1 MDIKGDWKKRA
12 VCGLMVLVMALG
24 LLPTSILA
32 ADTRSVTDNAIK
44 NGSFEQ
50 PEFNNMNAPQWAA
63 NLVPDWHTTA
73 SDQKIEFGSTR
84 KDGTVPHIV
93 GNPNLQD
100 SGCQF
105 AELNADEESTLYQY
119 ATTVGG
125 NVYEWGLSHRGRMGV
140 DQMAVIIGPK
150 QSQIDPATGER
161 IDVDP
166 AKPSENGRDQFMRM
180 TYWVR
185 QHASN
190 LNVGI
195 PQTGCT
201 QKITVYSKKFAA
213 NGGFQNDIGDAFSAS
228 PSDVYTEKWNVWI
241 IGTSNT
247 AWGNY
252 GTNSSDYAAGKL
264 AYSCRYAVPDGQ
276 NQTVFAFCS
285 YSAAGGS
292 TQGNLIDNIH
302 FSLYQTITAAA
313 TAGGSGFIGVPTG
326 NVSEYYPIGSSMSEL
341 VVANGSTIKVKAV
354 EPENGDVQFV
364 GAYVTRQTQNGLEKE
379 FISAASSSW
388 DKVDRTYTYVHRV
401 EEPADI
407 VLVFVKKPMVIYEAN
422 GGNLYTHGDNR
433 TNAVSFAQQAGS
445 GGTLKE
451 REPYTAQAATTTK
464 DGWRFDGWLLPQ
476 KNKVLPAVHTV
487 KYDTV
492 SGTFT
497 FTADDGKN
505 ETLQSGGA
513 TLIAQWKWRQRFV
526 TASRMKENGTVSD
539 NIQENTACGSIT
551 VTSDGSAVE
560 TETTEAVTDYY
571 SQANE
576 KITATAEAKQGYCF
590 IGWYQQVDGKYELV
604 SSKSTH
610 SYTVSREGVQT
621 IYARF
626 APTHTVTY
634 RWASV
639 DAGKCPPEELLD
651 KNNLSRPEDGT
662 VIDGGTYYI
671 SKDFI
676 KGVTTID
683 GTVTKDGRT
692 VPGKWVFTGWHDGKE
707 DGSNGTGDDI
717 VIRETELIN
726 VTGDRTLTGFWTF
739 IPEKE
744 HTLTYQFAD
753 NTRWSPSG
761 SFEQTE
767 NYYRGESVTAAGKP
781 AHNQTMDGKDVL
793 VTDNVTLYGKW
804 SFDGWKRNDTKDTVT
819 AGDGFDMPGNDV
831 TLTGQW
837 EFTPYTYTVVYDTG
851 DGKPISDPKYAS
863 YDYAALLGSSKP
875 GLNTPTGIPFGASI
889 ELMELPDETKISDD
903 KYFSGW
909 SIVDPTNAD
918 LGTIETQDPGDS
930 VGYRYLGITEDKQ
943 EVTLYAVYKNKGV
956 ATVDFA
962 VNDSNWGDVDTKSG
976 SFTVQNGIVDNKTVF
991 STAAPRDGY
1000 HFVGWYEKKSDGSL
1014 TKATDG
1020 NGNVITGAALTVT
1033 SNMMQAKLDS
1043 LTMSRE
1049 ENRTPVLVVRYVA
1062 VFARDS
1068 FTVQFDGNGNNVTG
1082 AMEPQKFHDP
1092 DSEDQP
1098 TILRKNAFT
1107 RPGYVFTGWAEYP
1120 TREDGQGRIYADEA
1134 SFAEV
1139 TTYRG
1144 AQIGNGKTI
1153 TLYAQWKKL
1162 PDVTI
1167 FYTPE
1172 PTSLGTVKLN
1182 GTAAKGN
1189 DTITVQEG
1197 TVYEQ
1202 LNPETGEVQG
1212 ATAVPGKGSVFVG
1225 WYDAQDTE
1233 RRHPL
1238 TDSTTYTPGKDSS
1251 GRYQDG
1257 SYVALFRLK
1266 QYVLHYV
1273 ANATDAA
1280 GTMEDQTFPHGQ
1292 AYPLKKCAFSREGYR
1307 FVGWATEKEGEV
1319 KYEDQKSIKLDEEFQ
1334 NLTNDNEKVY
1344 LYAVWQEQSVTLSY
1358 EPNDAELG
1366 SVSKA
1371 SETVAAVTGTAKGS
1385 TAQAKSGARFDGW
1398 YSADGTLLS
1407 TDLTFVPTRK
1417 AGTVWQG
1424 TTYYAHFSAKR
1435 SPSTPSTPAKPDE
1448 TKPTLAPIPEML
1460 NGEDHYAYLL
1470 GYEDGT
1476 VRPNGSISRAEVAT
1490 VLFRLLKDDV
1500 RTQNLTKDNAYS
1512 DVPDT
1517 AWYSTA
1523 VSTLSKMGVISG
1535 YPDGTFRPNAP
1546 ITRAEFAAMIAR
1558 FDETAKSADTPF
1570 TDISGHWAEN
1580 AIGKAYGN
1588 GWVEG
1593 SSKTVFCP
1601 ESNLTRAETATLLN
1615 RVLHRLPEKE
1625 SDLLANQIAWPDNP
1639 ETFWGYLTIQ
1649 EATNSHEYER
1659 KADGVHETQ
1668 TAKREN
1674 RDWSKEFEQ

>member
-12 VCGLMVLVMALG
+12 ISGLMVLAMALS

-50 PEFNNMNAPQWAA
+50 PAFDDKPSPQW
-63 NLVPDWHTTA
+63 VPGPTFDWKTTA
-73 SDQKIEFGSTR
+73 FGKKIEFGSSRNGNDAPQLTGYD
-84 KDGTVPHIV
+84 KTIPDGH
-93 GNPNLQD
+93 
-100 SGCQF
+100 QF

-125 NVYEWGLSHRGRMGV
+125 NVYEWGLSHRGREGV
-140 DQMAVIIGPK
+140 DHMALIIGPK
-150 QSQIDPATGER
+150 QN
-161 IDVDP
+161 VDP
-166 AKPSENGRDQFMRM
+166 AKPSKDGKDGKDQFMRM
-180 TYWVR
+180 TDWVR
-185 QHASN
+185 QHASEMGVTVYN
-190 LNVGI
+190 N
-195 PQTGCT
+195 TGCT

-213 NGGFQNDIGDAFSAS
+213 NGGFQNDIGDSAFSAS
-228 PSDVYTEKWNVWI
+228 PSNVYTEKWNVWI
-241 IGTSNT
+241 IGTSNN

-252 GTNSSDYAAGKL
+252 GTKSPAYAAGNL

-276 NQTVFAFCS
+276 TETVFAFCS
-285 YSAAGGS
+285 YSAATS
-292 TQGNLIDNIH
+292 DKTLGNLIDNIH

-313 TAGGSGFIGVPTG
+313 TAGGSGYIGVSTG
-326 NVSEYYPIGSSMSEL
+326 DEGSEYYEIGSSMSEL

-354 EPENGDVQFV
+354 KPKDSNVQFV
-364 GAYVTRQTQNGLEKE
+364 GAYVTRQTAKGLEQVFIPVTDKE
-379 FISAASSSW
+379 EW
-388 DKVDRTYTYVHRV
+388 GEEGDTYTYEHRV

-422 GGNLYTHGDNR
+422 GGEYTHGDNG

-445 GGTLKE
+445 GGVLTP
-451 REPYTAQAATTTK
+451 RGPYTAQAAETTK

-476 KNKVLPAVHTV
+476 NNNKVLPAVHTV
-487 KYDTV
+487 SYDAE
-492 SGTFT
+492 SETFT
-497 FTADDGKN
+497 FTANG
-505 ETLQSGGA
+505 ETTELESVGA

-526 TASRMKENGTVSD
+526 TASRVKDENGKVSAD
-539 NIQENTACGSIT
+539 FRENTDCGTVEIVGNVGESVANNPAAKDYFASASERVT
-551 VTSDGSAVE
+551 VTA
-560 TETTEAVTDYY
+560 A
-571 SQANE
+571 AN
-576 KITATAEAKQGYCF
+576 AGYEF
-590 IGWYQQVDGKYELV
+590 MGWYQQVDGEYDLV
-604 SSKSTH
+604 SSKPTH

-639 DAGKCPPEELLD
+639 DAGKCPPNKPKLP
-651 KNNLSRPEDGT
+651 SPGT

-676 KGVTTID
+676 KDKTTID

-707 DGSNGTGDDI
+707 DGSSGNDVDI
-717 VIRETELIN
+717 VIRETELIK

-761 SFEQTE
+761 SFAQTE
-767 NYYRGESVTAAGKP
+767 EHYRGESVKAASEP
-781 AHNQTMDGKDVL
+781 ARNQTTDEEGNPIDVL
-793 VTDNVTLYGKW
+793 ATGNNVVLYGKW
-804 SFDGWKRNDTKDTVT
+804 SFDGWKRSDNDSTIA
-819 AGDGFDMPGNDV
+819 AGKGFDMPGKDL

-837 EFTPYTYTVVYDTG
+837 KFTPYTYTVVYDLGNGRTVA
-851 DGKPISDPKYAS
+851 DPNNENYNYSK
-863 YDYAALLGSSKP
+863 LLGSDKSGINAP
-875 GLNTPTGIPFGASI
+875 STGIPFGASI
-889 ELMELPDETKISDD
+889 ELMELPDGTKIPND
-903 KYFSGW
+903 KYFAGW

-918 LGTIETQDPGDS
+918 LGTIETQAPGDS
-930 VGYRYLGITEDKQ
+930 VGYRKLGITKDKRK
-943 EVTLYAVYKNKGV
+943 VTLYAVYKDKDV

-962 VNDSNWGDVDTKSG
+962 VNDSNWGDVKPKSG
-976 SFTVQNGIVDNKTVF
+976 SFMVQNGKVDEGTVS

-1000 HFVGWYEKKSDGSL
+1000 HFVGWYEKDAL
-1014 TKATDG
+1014 TPVSTDAT
-1020 NGNVITGAALTVT
+1020 LTVT
-1033 SNMMQAKLDS
+1033 AAMMQEKLNS
-1043 LTMSRE
+1043 LTE
-1049 ENRTPVLVVRYVA
+1049 KLEVHYVA

-1068 FTVQFDGNGNNVTG
+1068 FTVNFDGNGDDKEAT
-1082 AMEPQKFHDP
+1082 MKPQTFPAP
-1092 DSEDQP
+1092 DSEEQL
-1098 TILRKNAFT
+1098 TTLRKNEFK

-1120 TREDGQGRIYADEA
+1120 TREVGQEERIYADEA
-1134 SFAEV
+1134 PFAEV
-1139 TTYRG
+1139 TIY
-1144 AQIGNGKTI
+1144 QGNKIVDGGTI

-1172 PTSLGTVKLN
+1172 PTSLGTVELN
-1182 GTAAKGN
+1182 PTESNELDPQDGM
-1189 DTITVQEG
+1189 VSES
-1197 TVYEQ
+1197 
-1202 LNPETGEVQG
+1202 LNPETGTARG
-1212 ATAVPGKGSVFVG
+1212 ATAVPGEGSVFVG

-1233 RRHPL
+1233 RENPL
-1238 TDSTTYTPGKDSS
+1238 TDSMTYTPEKNSS
-1251 GRYQDG
+1251 SKRYQDG

-1273 ANATDAA
+1273 ANAADAA

-1292 AYPLKKCAFSREGYR
+1292 AYPLKECAFSREGYR
-1307 FVGWATEKEGEV
+1307 FVGWATGPAGEV

-1344 LYAVWQEQSVTLSY
+1344 LYAVWQEQRVTLSY

-1366 SVSKA
+1366 SVSSA
-1371 SETVAAVTGTAKGS
+1371 SETVDAVTGTAKGS

-1398 YSADGTLLS
+1398 YSADGTFLS
-1407 TDLTFVPTRK
+1407 KELTFVPTK
-1417 AGTVWQG
+1417 KDGAVWQG

-1470 GYEDGT
+1470 GYENGT

-1500 RTQNLTKDNAYS
+1500 RMQNLTKDNAYS
-1512 DVPDT
+1512 DVSDT
-1517 AWYSTA
+1517 AWYAAA

-1625 SDLLANQIAWPDNP
+1625 SDLLANQIVWPDNP
-1639 ETFWGYLTIQ
+1639 ETFWGYLAMQ

>member
-12 VCGLMVLVMALG
+12 VSGLMVLAMALS

-44 NGSFEQ
+44 NGSFEE
-50 PEFNNMNAPQWAA
+50 PAFDDKPSPQW
-63 NLVPDWHTTA
+63 VPGPTFDWKTTA
-73 SDQKIEFGSTR
+73 FGKKIEFGSKRNGQKAPQLTGAQTIP
-84 KDGTVPHIV
+84 DGY
-93 GNPNLQD
+93 
-100 SGCQF
+100 QF

-150 QSQIDPATGER
+150 QAF
-161 IDVDP
+161 DP
-166 AKPSENGRDQFMRM
+166 AKPSADGKDQFMRM
-180 TYWVR
+180 TDWVR
-185 QHASN
+185 LHESN
-190 LNVGI
+190 LKVDI
-195 PQTGCT
+195 PRTGCT
-201 QKITVYSKKFAA
+201 QKITVYSKKFDA
-213 NGGFQNDIGDAFSAS
+213 NGGFQNDIGDAFNAS
-228 PSDVYTEKWNVWI
+228 PTDMYTEKWNVWI
-241 IGTSNT
+241 IGTNNN

-252 GTNSSDYAAGKL
+252 GTKSSAYAAGNL

-276 NQTVFAFCS
+276 AKTVFAFCS
-285 YSAAGGS
+285 YSATGGS
-292 TQGNLIDNIH
+292 TCGNLIDNIH

-313 TAGGSGFIGVPTG
+313 TAGGSGYIGVSTG
-326 NVSEYYPIGSSMSEL
+326 DEDESVLYKIDDKMREL
-341 VVANGSTIKVKAV
+341 VVANGSTITVQAVK
-354 EPENGDVQFV
+354 PKDSNVQFV
-364 GAYVTRQTQNGLEKE
+364 GAYVTRQTAKGLEQV
-379 FISAASSSW
+379 FIPVA
-388 DKVDRTYTYVHRV
+388 DKGWREEGDTYTYEHRV

-422 GGNLYTHGDNR
+422 GGKQYTHGDNG
-433 TNAVSFAQQAGS
+433 TNAVSFAPQVSDDGS
-445 GGTLKE
+445 TTARGPYDSKE
-451 REPYTAQAATTTK
+451 ATPVK

-487 KYDTV
+487 KYDTA
-492 SGTFT
+492 SETFT
-497 FTADDGKN
+497 FTAADGTN
-505 ETLQSGGA
+505 EKLHSGGA

-526 TASRMKENGTVSD
+526 TASRVKGADGKVSAD
-539 NIQENTACGSIT
+539 FQENTDCGTVEIVGNEGESVANNPAAKDYFASATERVT
-551 VTSDGSAVE
+551 VTA
-560 TETTEAVTDYY
+560 A
-571 SQANE
+571 
-576 KITATAEAKQGYCF
+576 AKPGYEF
-590 IGWYQQVDGKYELV
+590 IGWYQQLDGEYDLV
-604 SSKSTH
+604 SSNPTH
-610 SYTVSREGVQT
+610 SYNVSSEGVQT

-634 RWASV
+634 QWASV
-639 DAGKCPPEELLD
+639 DAGKCPP
-651 KNNLSRPEDGT
+651 NRPEPPSPGT

-676 KGVTTID
+676 KDKTTID

-692 VPGKWVFTGWHDGKE
+692 VPGKWVFTGWRSGE
-707 DGSNGTGDDI
+707 SGDSD
-717 VIRETELIN
+717 IRETELIK

-753 NTRWSPSG
+753 NNRWSPSG
-761 SFEQTE
+761 SFAQTE
-767 NYYRGESVTAAGKP
+767 NHYRGESVTAKAEP
-781 AHNQTMDGKDVL
+781 DHNKTTDEEGNPIDVL
-793 VTDNVTLYGKW
+793 VTGNNVVLYGKW
-804 SFDGWKRNDTKDTVT
+804 SFDGWKRSDNDSTIA
-819 AGDGFDMPGNDV
+819 AGRGFNMPGKDL

-863 YDYAALLGSSKP
+863 YDYAALLGSDKSGINAP
-875 GLNTPTGIPFGASI
+875 STGIPFGASI
-889 ELMELPDETKISDD
+889 KLMELPDGTKIPND
-903 KYFSGW
+903 KYFAGW

-918 LGTIETQDPGDS
+918 LGTIETQAPGDS
-930 VGYRYLGITEDKQ
+930 VGYRKLGITKDKRK
-943 EVTLYAVYKNKGV
+943 VTLYAVYKNKDM

-962 VNDSNWGDVDTKSG
+962 VNDSNWGDVNPKSG
-976 SFTVQNGIVDNKTVF
+976 SFMVQNGKVDEGTVS

-1000 HFVGWYEKKSDGSL
+1000 HFVGWYEESDDGKLEPVNGS
-1014 TKATDG
+1014 AI
-1020 NGNVITGAALTVT
+1020 NGTTLTVT
-1033 SNMMQAKLDS
+1033 AAMMQAKLKP
-1043 LTMSRE
+1043 LAESRE
-1049 ENRTPVLVVRYVA
+1049 ENRTPVLEVRYIA

-1068 FTVQFDGNGNNVTG
+1068 FTVKFDGNGDDKEAT
-1082 AMEPQKFHDP
+1082 MKPQTFPAP
-1092 DSEDQP
+1092 DSEEQL
-1098 TILRKNAFT
+1098 TTLRKNEFK

-1120 TREDGQGRIYADEA
+1120 TREVGQEERIYADEA
-1134 SFAEV
+1134 PFAEV
-1139 TTYRG
+1139 TIY
-1144 AQIGNGKTI
+1144 QGNKIVDGGTI
-1153 TLYAQWKKL
+1153 TLYAQWEKL
-1162 PDVTI
+1162 SDVII

-1182 GTAAKGN
+1182 GTAAKEN

-1197 TVYEQ
+1197 TVYES

-1233 RRHPL
+1233 RSNRL
-1238 TDSTTYTPGKDSS
+1238 IDSTTYTPKKDSS
-1251 GRYQDG
+1251 GRYQEG

-1266 QYVLHYV
+1266 QYVLRYD
-1273 ANATDAA
+1273 ANGGT

-1292 AYPLKKCAFSREGYR
+1292 AHPLEKCAFSREGYS
-1307 FVGWATEKEGEV
+1307 FVGWATEQEGKV
-1319 KYEDQKSIKLDEEFQ
+1319 KYEDQKSIKLDEEFP
-1334 NLTNDNEKVY
+1334 NLTNDNDEVY
-1344 LYAVWQEQSVTLSY
+1344 LYAVWEEQSVTLSY

-1371 SETVAAVTGTAKGS
+1371 SETVDAVTGTAKGS
-1385 TAQAKSGARFDGW
+1385 TAQPKSGARFDGW
-1398 YSADGTLLS
+1398 YSADGALLS
-1407 TDLTFVPTRK
+1407 KELTFVPTK
-1417 AGTVWQG
+1417 KDGAVWQG

-1500 RTQNLTKDNAYS
+1500 RMQNLTKDNAYS
-1512 DVPDT
+1512 DVSDT
-1517 AWYSTA
+1517 AWYAAA

-1625 SDLLANQIAWPDNP
+1625 SDLLANQVVWPDNP
-1639 ETFWGYLTIQ
+1639 ETFWGYLAIQ

>member
-12 VCGLMVLVMALG
+12 VCGLMVLAMALS

-50 PEFNNMNAPQWAA
+50 PAFHDKNSPQWPA
-63 NLVPDWHTTA
+63 NNVPDWDTTA
-73 SDQKIEFGSTR
+73 SDQLIEFGSR
-84 KDGTVPHIV
+84 RNGKDAPQLTGVDKTIPD
-93 GNPNLQD
+93 G
-100 SGCQF
+100 SQF

-125 NVYEWGLSHRGRMGV
+125 NVYEWGLSHRGREGV
-140 DQMAVIIGPK
+140 DRMAVIIGPK

-166 AKPSENGRDQFMRM
+166 AKPSKDGKDGRDQFMRM
-180 TYWVR
+180 TDWVR
-185 QHASN
+185 QHESN
-190 LNVGI
+190 LKVDI
-195 PQTGCT
+195 PRTGCT

-213 NGGFQNDIGDAFSAS
+213 NGGFQNDIGDSAFSAS

-241 IGTSNT
+241 IGTSNN

-252 GTNSSDYAAGKL
+252 GTKSPAYAAGNL

-276 NQTVFAFCS
+276 TETVFAFCS
-285 YSAAGGS
+285 YSAAGGN
-292 TQGNLIDNIH
+292 TCGNLIDNIH

-326 NVSEYYPIGSSMSEL
+326 DKGSEYYEIGSSMSEL

-354 EPENGDVQFV
+354 KPKDSNVQFV
-364 GAYVTRQTQNGLEKE
+364 GAYVTRQTAKGLEQVFIPVTDKE
-379 FISAASSSW
+379 EW
-388 DKVDRTYTYVHRV
+388 GEEGDTYTYEHPV

-422 GGNLYTHGDNR
+422 GGDQYTHGDNG
-433 TNAVSFAQQAGS
+433 TNAVSFAQQVRDDGS
-445 GGTLKE
+445 KTE
-451 REPYTAQAATTTK
+451 RLPYESQEATTKTK
-464 DGWRFDGWLLPQ
+464 DGWRFDGWLLAR
-476 KNKVLPAVHTV
+476 KEKVLPAVHTV
-487 KYDTV
+487 SYDTA
-492 SGTFT
+492 SETFT
-497 FTADDGKN
+497 FTADDGTK
-505 ETLQSGGA
+505 ETLESGGA

-526 TASRMKENGTVSD
+526 TASRVKDKDGMVSAD
-539 NIQENTACGSIT
+539 IQENTACGSIT
-551 VTSDGSAVE
+551 VTSDGAAVK

-576 KITATAEAKQGYCF
+576 KITATATAKNGYRF
-590 IGWYQQVDGKYELV
+590 VGWYQQLDGDTYQFISNQE
-604 SSKSTH
+604 T
-610 SYTVSREGVQT
+610 YTYTAKAEGVQT
-621 IYARF
+621 VYARF

-634 RWASV
+634 QWASV
-639 DAGKCPPEELLD
+639 AAGKCPQNTPD
-651 KNNLSRPEDGT
+651 PPSPGT

-676 KGVTTID
+676 KDKTTID

-707 DGSNGTGDDI
+707 DGSSGNDVDI
-717 VIRETELIN
+717 VIRETELIK

-761 SFEQTE
+761 SFELTE
-767 NYYRGESVTAAGKP
+767 NYYRGESVTAQAEP
-781 AHNQTMDGKDVL
+781 AHNRTKDEEGNPIDVL
-793 VTDNVTLYGKW
+793 ATGNNVVLYGKW
-804 SFDGWKRNDTKDTVT
+804 SFDGWKRSDNDSTIA
-819 AGDGFDMPGNDV
+819 AGKGFDMPGKDL

-851 DGKPISDPKYAS
+851 DGEPIGDLKYAS
-863 YDYAALLGSSKP
+863 YDYAALLGSNKP
-875 GLNTPTGIPFGASI
+875 GLNAPSTGIPFGTSI
-889 ELMELPDETKISDD
+889 ELMELPAGTKIPDD
-903 KYFSGW
+903 KYFAGW
-909 SIVDPTNAD
+909 SLVKPTEDNLSA
-918 LGTIETQDPGDS
+918 IETQAPRDS
-930 VGYRYLGITEDKQ
+930 VGFRKLEVTKDKQ
-943 EVTLYAVYKNKGV
+943 KVTLYAVYKNKDV

-962 VNDSNWGDVDTKSG
+962 VNNSNWGDVDPKSG
-976 SFTVQNGIVDNKTVF
+976 SFTVRDNVVDEKTVS
-991 STAAPRDGY
+991 STATPRDGY
-1000 HFVGWYEKKSDGSL
+1000 HFVGWYEESDDGKLEPVNGS
-1014 TKATDG
+1014 AI
-1020 NGNVITGAALTVT
+1020 NGTILTVT
-1033 SNMMQAKLDS
+1033 AAMMQAKLKP
-1043 LTMSRE
+1043 LAESRG

-1062 VFARDS
+1062 VFEPNT
-1068 FTVQFDGNGNNVTG
+1068 FTIHYEPNYPIIDAGAQSGEMADQTFSAATTSRNLSPNQFQCKGYTFDGWITG
-1082 AMEPQKFHDP
+1082 EGDFYSDGA
-1092 DSEDQP
+1092 
-1098 TILRKNAFT
+1098 AFT
-1107 RPGYVFTGWAEYP
+1107 QTVE
-1120 TREDGQGRIYADEA
+1120 
-1134 SFAEV
+1134 
-1139 TTYRG
+1139 
-1144 AQIGNGKTI
+1144 NKGKV
-1153 TLYAQWKKL
+1153 TLYAQWERL
-1162 PDVTI
+1162 ADVTI

-1172 PTSLGTVKLN
+1172 PTSLGTVELN
-1182 GTAAKGN
+1182 PTESNELDPQDGM
-1189 DTITVQEG
+1189 VSES
-1197 TVYEQ
+1197 

-1212 ATAVPGKGSVFVG
+1212 ATAVPGEGSVFVG

-1233 RRHPL
+1233 RENSL
-1238 TDSTTYTPGKDSS
+1238 TDGKTYTPEKDLS
-1251 GRYQDG
+1251 GRYRDG

-1266 QYVLHYV
+1266 QYVLHYD
-1273 ANATDAA
+1273 ANGGTD
-1280 GTMEDQTFPHGQ
+1280 TMENQTFPHGQ
-1292 AYPLKKCAFSREGYR
+1292 AHPLEKCAFSREGYR
-1307 FVGWATEKEGEV
+1307 FVGWATESTDKV
-1319 KYEDQKSIKLDEEFQ
+1319 KYEDQESIKLDEEFP
-1334 NLTNDNEKVY
+1334 NLTNDNDVVT
-1344 LYAVWQEQSVTLSY
+1344 LYAVWEEQSVTLSY

-1366 SVSKA
+1366 SVSSA
-1371 SETVAAVTGTAKGS
+1371 SETVDAVTGTAKGS

-1407 TDLTFVPTRK
+1407 KELTFVPTK
-1417 AGTVWQG
+1417 KDGAVWQG

-1500 RTQNLTKDNAYS
+1500 RMQNLTKDNAYS

-1517 AWYSTA
+1517 AWYAAA

-1625 SDLLANQIAWPDNP
+1625 SDLLANQIVWPDNP
-1639 ETFWGYLTIQ
+1639 ETFWGYLAMQ

>member
-12 VCGLMVLVMALG
+12 VCGLMVLAMALS

-32 ADTRSVTDNAIK
+32 ADTRSVTENAIK
-44 NGSFEQ
+44 NGSFEE
-50 PEFNNMNAPQWAA
+50 PAFHDKNSPQWPAKE
-63 NLVPDWHTTA
+63 VPDWDTTA
-73 SDQKIEFGSTR
+73 SDRKIEFGSR
-84 KDGTVPHIV
+84 RNGKDAPQLMGDQTIPD
-93 GNPNLQD
+93 G
-100 SGCQF
+100 SQF

-119 ATTVGG
+119 AETVGG
-125 NVYEWGLSHRGRMGV
+125 NVYEWGLSHRGREG
-140 DQMAVIIGPK
+140 DDHMALIIGPK
-150 QSQIDPATGER
+150 QDE
-161 IDVDP
+161 
-166 AKPSENGRDQFMRM
+166 KPDKPNKAGKDQFMRM
-180 TYWVR
+180 TDWVKS
-185 QHASN
+185 HAEKLGVN
-190 LNVGI
+190 I
-195 PQTGCT
+195 PVTGCT

-252 GTNSSDYAAGKL
+252 GTKSSAYAAGKL

-276 NQTVFAFCS
+276 TKTVFAFCS
-285 YSAAGGS
+285 YSAATS
-292 TQGNLIDNIH
+292 NKTLGNLIDNIH

-326 NVSEYYPIGSSMSEL
+326 GKNVYYEIRGSMSEL
-341 VVANGSTIKVKAV
+341 VVANGSPITVKAV
-354 EPENGDVQFV
+354 EPESDDVQFV
-364 GAYVTRQTQNGLEKE
+364 GAYVTRQTQNGLKKE
-379 FISAASSSW
+379 FIPATSPSW
-388 DKVDRTYTYVHRV
+388 DKVDRTYTYEHPV

-422 GGNLYTHGDNR
+422 GGKQYTHGDNG
-433 TNAVSFAQQAGS
+433 TNAVSFAPQVSGDGS
-445 GGTLKE
+445 TTARGPYDSKE
-451 REPYTAQAATTTK
+451 ATPVK

-487 KYDTV
+487 SYDAE
-492 SGTFT
+492 SETFT
-497 FTADDGKN
+497 FTANG
-505 ETLQSGGA
+505 ETTELESVGA

-526 TASRMKENGTVSD
+526 TASRVKNADGKVSDDFLVNEDCGTVEIVGNEGESVANNPAAKD
-539 NIQENTACGSIT
+539 YFASASERVT
-551 VTSDGSAVE
+551 V
-560 TETTEAVTDYY
+560 
-571 SQANE
+571 
-576 KITATAEAKQGYCF
+576 TATAKAGYEF
-590 IGWYQQVDGKYELV
+590 IGWYQQVDGKYDLV
-604 SSKSTH
+604 SSKPTH
-610 SYTVSREGVQT
+610 SYTVISEGVQT

-634 RWASV
+634 QWASV
-639 DAGKCPPEELLD
+639 AAGKCPQNTPD
-651 KNNLSRPEDGT
+651 PPRPGT

-676 KGVTTID
+676 KDKTTID
-683 GTVTKDGRT
+683 GTVKKDGRT
-692 VPGKWVFTGWHDGKE
+692 VPGKWVFTGWHDGEE
-707 DGSNGTGDDI
+707 DGSSGNDVDI
-717 VIRETELIN
+717 VIRVTELIN

-739 IPEKE
+739 EPEAE
-744 HTLTYQFAD
+744 HSLSYQFAD
-753 NTRWSPSG
+753 SGSWSPSG
-761 SFEQTE
+761 SFAHTE
-767 NYYRGESVTAAGKP
+767 EHYRGESVKAASEP
-781 AHNQTMDGKDVL
+781 ARNQTMDGKDVL
-793 VTDNVTLYGKW
+793 VTDNVTLYGDW
-804 SFDGWKRNDTKDTVT
+804 SFKGWQRSDNENTIT
-819 AGDGFDMPGNDV
+819 AGNDFDMPGNNL

-837 EFTPYTYTVVYDTG
+837 EFTLYTYTVVYDTG
-851 DGKPISDPKYAS
+851 NGEPVGDLKYAS

-875 GLNTPTGIPFGASI
+875 GLKAPSTGIPFGASI
-889 ELMELPDETKISDD
+889 KLMELPAGTEIPND
-903 KYFSGW
+903 KYFAGW
-909 SIVDPTNAD
+909 SLVKPTNAD
-918 LGTIETQDPGDS
+918 LSDIETQAPGDS
-930 VGYRYLGITEDKQ
+930 VGFRKLEVTENGQ
-943 EVTLYAVYKNKGV
+943 EVKLYAVYKNKDV

-962 VNDSNWGDVDTKSG
+962 VNDSNWGDVNPKSG
-976 SFTVQNGIVDNKTVF
+976 SFMVQNGKVDEGTVS

-1000 HFVGWYEKKSDGSL
+1000 HFVGWYEESDDGKLEPVNGSAISG
-1014 TKATDG
+1014 TT
-1020 NGNVITGAALTVT
+1020 LTVT
-1033 SNMMQAKLDS
+1033 AAMMQAKLKP
-1043 LTMSRE
+1043 LAESRG

-1062 VFARDS
+1062 VFEPNT
-1068 FTVQFDGNGNNVTG
+1068 FTIHYEPNYPIIDAGAQSGEMVDQTFSAATTSRNLSPNQFQCKGYTFDGWTTG
-1082 AMEPQKFHDP
+1082 KGDFYSDGA
-1092 DSEDQP
+1092 
-1098 TILRKNAFT
+1098 AFT
-1107 RPGYVFTGWAEYP
+1107 QTVEN
-1120 TREDGQGRIYADEA
+1120 E
-1134 SFAEV
+1134 
-1139 TTYRG
+1139 
-1144 AQIGNGKTI
+1144 GKV
-1153 TLYAQWKKL
+1153 TLYAQWERL
-1162 PDVTI
+1162 ADVTI

-1172 PTSLGTVKLN
+1172 PTSLGTVELN
-1182 GTAAKGN
+1182 GTAAKEN

-1197 TVYEQ
+1197 TVYES
-1202 LNPETGEVQG
+1202 LNPETGTARG

-1225 WYDAQDTE
+1225 WYDAQGK
-1233 RRHPL
+1233 HPL
-1238 TDSTTYTPGKDSS
+1238 TDKTTYTPEKGSS

-1257 SYVALFRLK
+1257 SYVARFRLK
-1266 QYVLHYV
+1266 QYVLHYD
-1273 ANATDAA
+1273 ANGGTD
-1280 GTMEDQTFPHGQ
+1280 TMEDQTFPHGQ
-1292 AYPLKKCAFSREGYR
+1292 AHPLEKCAFSREGYR
-1307 FVGWATEKEGEV
+1307 FVGWATESAGEV
-1319 KYEDQKSIKLDEEFQ
+1319 KYEDQESIKLDEKFP
-1334 NLTNDNEKVY
+1334 NLTNDNDVVT
-1344 LYAVWQEQSVTLSY
+1344 LYAVWEEQSVTIGY

-1366 SVSKA
+1366 TVTVE
-1371 SETVAAVTGTAKGS
+1371 SEPVDAVTGTAHGS
-1385 TAQAKSGARFDGW
+1385 TAQPKSGAKFDGW

-1407 TDLTFVPTRK
+1407 TELTFVPTR
-1417 AGTVWQG
+1417 ADGAVWQG
-1424 TTYYAHFSAKR
+1424 TTYYARFSAKR

-1500 RTQNLTKDNAYS
+1500 RMQNLTKDNAYS
-1512 DVPDT
+1512 DVSDT
-1517 AWYSTA
+1517 AWYAAA

-1625 SDLLANQIAWPDNP
+1625 SDLLANQIVWPDNP
-1639 ETFWGYLTIQ
+1639 ETFWGYLAIQ

>member
-12 VCGLMVLVMALG
+12 VSGLMVLAMALS

-44 NGSFEQ
+44 NGSFEE
-50 PEFNNMNAPQWAA
+50 PAFHDKNSPQWPA
-63 NLVPDWHTTA
+63 NNVPDWDTTA
-73 SDQKIEFGSTR
+73 SDKLIEFGSRRNGKNAPQLTGVD
-84 KDGTVPHIV
+84 KTIPDG
-93 GNPNLQD
+93 
-100 SGCQF
+100 SQF

-119 ATTVGG
+119 AETVGG
-125 NVYEWGLSHRGRMGV
+125 NVYEWGLSHRGRDGV

-150 QSQIDPATGER
+150 QDDDP
-161 IDVDP
+161 D
-166 AKPSENGRDQFMRM
+166 KPSADGKDQFMRM
-180 TYWVR
+180 TDWVR
-185 QHASN
+185 QHASEMGVTVYN
-190 LNVGI
+190 N
-195 PQTGCT
+195 TGCT
-201 QKITVYSKKFAA
+201 QKITVYSKKFAKK
-213 NGGFQNDIGDAFSAS
+213 GGFQNDIGDAFSAS

-241 IGTSNT
+241 IGTNNN

-252 GTNSSDYAAGKL
+252 GTKSSDYAEGNL

-276 NQTVFAFCS
+276 SKTVFAFCS

-292 TQGNLIDNIH
+292 TCGNLIDNIH

-313 TAGGSGFIGVPTG
+313 TAGGSGYIGVSTG
-326 NVSEYYPIGSSMSEL
+326 DEDESVLYKIDDKMREL
-341 VVANGSTIKVKAV
+341 VVADGSTITVQAV
-354 EPENGDVQFV
+354 EPDNDVQFV
-364 GAYVTRQTQNGLEKE
+364 GAYVTRQTQNGLKKE
-379 FISAASSSW
+379 FIPATSPSW
-388 DKVDRTYTYVHRV
+388 DKVDRTYTYEHPV

-422 GGNLYTHGDNR
+422 GGDQYTHGDNG
-433 TNAVSFAQQAGS
+433 TNAVSFAQQVSDDGS
-445 GGTLKE
+445 KTE
-451 REPYTAQAATTTK
+451 RLPYESQEATTKTK
-464 DGWRFDGWLLPQ
+464 DGWRFDGWLLAR
-476 KNKVLPAVHTV
+476 KEKVLPAVHTV
-487 KYDTV
+487 SYDTA
-492 SGTFT
+492 SETFT
-497 FTADDGKN
+497 FTADDGTK
-505 ETLQSGGA
+505 ETLESGGA

-526 TASRMKENGTVSD
+526 TASRVKDADGKVSADFRENTECGTVEIVGNEGESVANNPAAKD
-539 NIQENTACGSIT
+539 YFASASERVT
-551 VTSDGSAVE
+551 VTA
-560 TETTEAVTDYY
+560 A
-571 SQANE
+571 AN
-576 KITATAEAKQGYCF
+576 AGYEF
-590 IGWYQQVDGKYELV
+590 IGWYQQVDGKKYELV
-604 SSKSTH
+604 SSEPTH

-634 RWASV
+634 QWASV
-639 DAGKCPPEELLD
+639 AAGKCPQNTPD
-651 KNNLSRPEDGT
+651 PPSPGT

-671 SKDFI
+671 SKDLKI
-676 KGVTTID
+676 GKTID

-707 DGSNGTGDDI
+707 DGSSGNDVDI
-717 VIRETELIN
+717 VIRVTELIN

-739 IPEKE
+739 EPEAE
-744 HTLTYQFAD
+744 HSLSYQFAD
-753 NTRWSPSG
+753 SGSWSPSG
-761 SFEQTE
+761 SLAQTE
-767 NYYRGESVTAAGKP
+767 EHYRGESVTAKAEP
-781 AHNQTMDGKDVL
+781 ARNQTTDGKDVL
-793 VTDNVTLYGKW
+793 ATDDVTLYGAW
-804 SFDGWKRNDTKDTVT
+804 SFKGWQRSDDNEGIIA
-819 AGDGFDMPGNDV
+819 AGSEFNMPGNDL

-851 DGKPISDPKYAS
+851 DGKPISDPKYAR

-875 GLNTPTGIPFGASI
+875 GLKAPSTGIPFGASI
-889 ELMELPDETKISDD
+889 ELMELPDGTEIPDD
-903 KYFSGW
+903 KYFAGW

-918 LGTIETQDPGDS
+918 LSTIETQDPGDS
-930 VGYRYLGITEDKQ
+930 VGFRKLKVTENGQ
-943 EVTLYAVYKNKGV
+943 EVKLYAVYKNKDV

-962 VNDSNWGDVDTKSG
+962 VNNSNWGDVNPKSG
-976 SFTVQNGIVDNKTVF
+976 SFTVQGNVVEGNTVS
-991 STAAPRDGY
+991 STAAPREGY
-1000 HFVGWYEKKSDGSL
+1000 HFVGWYEKDAQGELSL
-1014 TKATDG
+1014 VSKDAT
-1020 NGNVITGAALTVT
+1020 LTVT
-1033 SNMMQAKLDS
+1033 SDMMQAKLKP
-1043 LTMSRE
+1043 LAESRG
-1049 ENRTPVLVVRYVA
+1049 ENRTPVHVVRYIA
-1062 VFARDS
+1062 VFARNS
-1068 FTVQFDGNGNNVTG
+1068 FTVEFDRNGDDVTG
-1082 AMEPQKFHDP
+1082 EIPPQKFHD
-1092 DSEDQP
+1092 SKSKDQP
-1098 TILRKNAFT
+1098 TMLRKNAFT
-1107 RPGYVFTGWAEYP
+1107 RPGYVFTGWAEL
-1120 TREDGQGRIYADEA
+1120 ENGQGRIYADEA
-1134 SFAEV
+1134 PFAEV
-1139 TTYRG
+1139 TIYRG
-1144 AQIGNGKTI
+1144 VEIKNRDTI
-1153 TLYAQWKKL
+1153 TLYTQWKKL

-1182 GTAAKGN
+1182 PTESNELDPQDGM
-1189 DTITVQEG
+1189 VSES
-1197 TVYEQ
+1197 
-1202 LNPETGEVQG
+1202 LNPETGTARG
-1212 ATAVPGKGSVFVG
+1212 ATAVPGEGSVFVG

-1233 RRHPL
+1233 RSNLL
-1238 TDSTTYTPGKDSS
+1238 TGSTAYTPEKDLS
-1251 GRYQDG
+1251 GRYRDG

-1266 QYVLHYV
+1266 QYVLHYD
-1273 ANATDAA
+1273 ANGGTD
-1280 GTMEDQTFPHGQ
+1280 TMENQTFPHGQ
-1292 AYPLKKCAFSREGYR
+1292 AHPLEKCAFSREGYR
-1307 FVGWATEKEGEV
+1307 FVGWATESTGKV
-1319 KYEDQKSIKLDEEFQ
+1319 KYEDQESIKLEEEFP
-1334 NLTNDNEKVY
+1334 NLKDDNDEVT
-1344 LYAVWQEQSVTLSY
+1344 LYAVWKEQSVTIGY

-1366 SVSKA
+1366 SVSSA
-1371 SETVAAVTGTAKGS
+1371 SETVDAVTGTAKGS
-1385 TAQAKSGARFDGW
+1385 IAQPKSGARFDGW

-1407 TDLTFVPTRK
+1407 KELTFVPTK
-1417 AGTVWQG
+1417 KDGAVWQG
-1424 TTYYAHFSAKR
+1424 TTYYARFSAKR

-1500 RTQNLTKDNAYS
+1500 RAQNLTKDNACS
-1512 DVPDT
+1512 DVSGT
-1517 AWYSTA
+1517 AWYAAA

-1625 SDLLANQIAWPDNP
+1625 SDLLANQIVWPDNP
-1639 ETFWGYLTIQ
+1639 ETFWGYLAIQ

>member
-12 VCGLMVLVMALG
+12 VCGLMVLVMALS

-50 PEFNNMNAPQWAA
+50 PAFDDKSSPQW
-63 NLVPDWHTTA
+63 VPESTFDWKTTA

-150 QSQIDPATGER
+150 QY
-161 IDVDP
+161 VDP
-166 AKPSENGRDQFMRM
+166 AKPSEDGRDQFMRM
-180 TYWVR
+180 TDWVR

-190 LNVGI
+190 LNVAI

-252 GTNSSDYAAGKL
+252 GTKSSAYAAGNL

-276 NQTVFAFCS
+276 TKTVFAFCS
-285 YSAAGGS
+285 YSAATS
-292 TQGNLIDNIH
+292 DKTLGNLIDNIH

-354 EPENGDVQFV
+354 EPEKGDVQFV

-422 GGNLYTHGDNR
+422 GGNRYTYGDNG
-433 TNAVSFAQQAGS
+433 TNAVSFAPQVNGDGS
-445 GGTLKE
+445 TTE
-451 REPYTAQAATTTK
+451 RAPYDSQEATPAK
-464 DGWRFDGWLLPQ
+464 DGWRFDGWLLAR

-487 KYDTV
+487 SYDTT
-492 SGTFT
+492 SETFT
-497 FTADDGKN
+497 FKADGGIN

-526 TASRMKENGTVSD
+526 TASRVKDADGKVSAD
-539 NIQENTACGSIT
+539 FQENTYCGT
-551 VTSDGSAVE
+551 VEIGGNKGEPVANNPAAKDYFASASE
-560 TETTEAVTDYY
+560 RVTVR
-571 SQANE
+571 A
-576 KITATAEAKQGYCF
+576 AAKAGYEF
-590 IGWYQQVDGKYELV
+590 IGWYQQVDGNKYELV
-604 SSKSTH
+604 SSERTH

-634 RWASV
+634 QWAKTQNECPT
-639 DAGKCPPEELLD
+639 DKELGAAGKTLPD
-651 KNNLSRPEDGT
+651 AATVMDGDNYPIST
-662 VIDGGTYYI
+662 VYKANETSIPGT
-671 SKDFI
+671 KQEN
-676 KGVTTID
+676 GVT
-683 GTVTKDGRT
+683 VY
-692 VPGKWVFTGWHDGKE
+692 GKWTFSGWRDE
-707 DGSNGTGDDI
+707 QNQ
-717 VIRETELIN
+717 IREVNLVNIRGN
-726 VTGDRTLTGFWTF
+726 RTLTGFWTF
-739 IPEKE
+739 MPNTRF
-744 HTLTYQFAD
+744 TLTYQVAED
-753 NTRWSPSG
+753 G
-761 SFEQTE
+761 SWTPRNLSALAAEKQYFRTE
-767 NYYRGESVTAAGKP
+767 PVTAANAPTYTSGELYVDQ
-781 AHNQTMDGKDVL
+781 NL
-793 VTDNVTLYGKW
+793 TLKGTW
-804 SFDGWKRNDTKDTVT
+804 TFGGWKRNDTKDTVA
-819 AGDGFDMPGNDV
+819 AGDEFNMPGNDV

-837 EFTPYTYTVVYDTG
+837 SFTPDTYTVSYDIGNGTG
-851 DGKPISDPKYAS
+851 TPPESHNS
-863 YDYAALLGSSKP
+863 YDYSALPDKTGCVKAS
-875 GLNTPTGIPFGASI
+875 GIPFGASI
-889 ELMELPDETKISDD
+889 TLREFTGTAPKTADGKDT
-903 KYFSGW
+903 YFAGW
-909 SIVDPTNAD
+909 SIVDPETVKDVNAIQTQGPSAVVD
-918 LGTIETQDPGDS
+918 NET
-930 VGYRYLGITEDKQ
+930 LKITKNGSHH
-943 EVTLYAVYKNKGV
+943 VTLYAVYKPV
-956 ATVDFA
+956 DTATVEFDA
-962 VNDSNWGDVDTKSG
+962 TPAEGGTVSLRSG
-976 SFTVQNGIVDNKTVF
+976 SFTVEGNTIKKGEF
-991 STAAPRDGY
+991 ESTAEAEDGW
-1000 HFVGWYEKKSDGSL
+1000 HFVGWYEKTSDGNL
-1014 TKATDG
+1014 TKATDE
-1020 NGNVITGAALTVT
+1020 NGNVIAGAKLTVT
-1033 SNMMQAKLDS
+1033 SNMMQTKLNS
-1043 LTMSRE
+1043 PT
-1049 ENRTPVLVVRYVA
+1049 ENGMPVHEVRYVA
-1062 VFARDS
+1062 VFEPNK
-1068 FTVQFDGNGNNVTG
+1068 FTVCFNANDGQGSMGDRIFGG
-1082 AMEPQKFHDP
+1082 A
-1092 DSEDQP
+1092 DSP
-1098 TILRKNAFT
+1098 RNLTKNAFIKA
-1107 RPGYVFTGWAEYP
+1107 GYEFVGWAETPSNGTGTIY
-1120 TREDGQGRIYADEA
+1120 RDGALFEN
-1134 SFAEV
+1134 V
-1139 TTYRG
+1139 TTYQG
-1144 AQIGNGKTI
+1144 KQINNGDTI
-1153 TLYAQWKKL
+1153 TLYAQWREIEH
-1162 PDVTI
+1162 VTI
-1167 FYTPE
+1167 TYTAFPD
-1172 PTSLGTVKLN
+1172 SLGSVALN
-1182 GTAAKGN
+1182 SQSEAAVQN
-1189 DTITVQEG
+1189 DPAVQSEII
-1197 TVYEQ
+1197 YEKV
-1202 LNPETGEVQG
+1202 NPETGKIVG
-1212 ATAVPGKGSVFVG
+1212 ATAKVKSGSVFAG
-1225 WYDAQDTE
+1225 WYND
-1233 RRHPL
+1233 L
-1238 TDSTTYTPGKDSS
+1238 TKENVGNSETFVPRKQND
-1251 GRYQDG
+1251 RYVSA
-1257 SYVALFRLK
+1257 SYVAYFRPQRYTLAFD
-1266 QYVLHYV
+1266 
-1273 ANATDAA
+1273 ANG
-1280 GTMEDQTFPHGQ
+1280 GTGKMDDQIFQHGQ
-1292 AYPLKKCAFSREGYR
+1292 ILPLNGCTYSREGYD
-1307 FVGWATEKEGEV
+1307 FMGWALSEKGEKQFSDKAEV
-1319 KYEDQKSIKLDEEFQ
+1319 QFTNLVSLERELEDGDRA
-1334 NLTNDNEKVY
+1334 T
-1344 LYAVWQEQSVTLSY
+1344 LYAVWQERDVTLNYVSSD
-1358 EPNDAELG
+1358 ESLG
-1366 SVSKA
+1366 TVSKA
-1371 SETVAAVTGTAKGS
+1371 SETIGAVNGTSAGS

-1407 TDLTFVPTRK
+1407 TNLTFVPTRE
-1417 AGTVWQG
+1417 AGAVWQG

-1668 TAKREN
+1668 TA
-1674 RDWSKEFEQ
+1674 

>member
-12 VCGLMVLVMALG
+12 VCGLMVLAMALS

-32 ADTRSVTDNAIK
+32 ADTRSVTENAIK
-44 NGSFEQ
+44 NGSFEE
-50 PEFNNMNAPQWAA
+50 PAFHDKNSPQWPAKE
-63 NLVPDWHTTA
+63 VPDWDTTA
-73 SDQKIEFGSTR
+73 SDRKIEFGSR
-84 KDGTVPHIV
+84 RNGKDAPQLMGDQTIPD
-93 GNPNLQD
+93 G
-100 SGCQF
+100 SQF

-119 ATTVGG
+119 AETVGG
-125 NVYEWGLSHRGRMGV
+125 NVYEWGLSHRGREG
-140 DQMAVIIGPK
+140 DDHMALIIGPK
-150 QSQIDPATGER
+150 QDE
-161 IDVDP
+161 
-166 AKPSENGRDQFMRM
+166 KPDKPNKAGKDQFMRM
-180 TYWVR
+180 TDWVKS
-185 QHASN
+185 HAEKLGVN
-190 LNVGI
+190 I
-195 PQTGCT
+195 PVTGCT

-252 GTNSSDYAAGKL
+252 GTKSSAYAAGKL

-276 NQTVFAFCS
+276 TKTVFAFCS
-285 YSAAGGS
+285 YSAATS
-292 TQGNLIDNIH
+292 NKTLGNLIDNIH

-326 NVSEYYPIGSSMSEL
+326 GKNVYYEIRGSMSEL
-341 VVANGSTIKVKAV
+341 VVANGSPITVKAV
-354 EPENGDVQFV
+354 EPESDDVQFV
-364 GAYVTRQTQNGLEKE
+364 GAYVTRQTQNGLKKE
-379 FISAASSSW
+379 FIPATSPSW
-388 DKVDRTYTYVHRV
+388 DKVDRTYTYEHPV

-422 GGNLYTHGDNR
+422 GGKQYTHGDNG
-433 TNAVSFAQQAGS
+433 TNAVSFAPQVSGDGS
-445 GGTLKE
+445 TTARGPYDSKE
-451 REPYTAQAATTTK
+451 ATPVK

-487 KYDTV
+487 SYDAE
-492 SGTFT
+492 SETFT
-497 FTADDGKN
+497 FTANG
-505 ETLQSGGA
+505 ETTELESVGA

-526 TASRMKENGTVSD
+526 TASRVKNADGKVSDDFLVNEDCGTVEIVGNEGESVANNPAAKD
-539 NIQENTACGSIT
+539 YFASASERVT
-551 VTSDGSAVE
+551 V
-560 TETTEAVTDYY
+560 
-571 SQANE
+571 
-576 KITATAEAKQGYCF
+576 TATAKAGYEF
-590 IGWYQQVDGKYELV
+590 IGWYQQVDGKYDLV
-604 SSKSTH
+604 SSKPTH
-610 SYTVSREGVQT
+610 SYTVISEGVQT

-634 RWASV
+634 QWASV
-639 DAGKCPPEELLD
+639 AAGKCPQNTPD
-651 KNNLSRPEDGT
+651 PPRPGT

-676 KGVTTID
+676 KDKTTID
-683 GTVTKDGRT
+683 GTVKKDGRT
-692 VPGKWVFTGWHDGKE
+692 VPGKWVFTGWHDGEE
-707 DGSNGTGDDI
+707 DGSSGNDVDI
-717 VIRETELIN
+717 VIRVTELIN

-739 IPEKE
+739 EPEAE
-744 HTLTYQFAD
+744 HSLSYQFAD
-753 NTRWSPSG
+753 SGSWSPSG
-761 SFEQTE
+761 SFAHTE
-767 NYYRGESVTAAGKP
+767 EHYRGESVKAASEP
-781 AHNQTMDGKDVL
+781 ARNQTMDGKDVL
-793 VTDNVTLYGKW
+793 VTDNVTLYGDW
-804 SFDGWKRNDTKDTVT
+804 SFKGWQRSDNENTIT
-819 AGDGFDMPGNDV
+819 AGNDFDMPGNNL

-851 DGKPISDPKYAS
+851 NGEPVGDLKYAS

-875 GLNTPTGIPFGASI
+875 GLKAPSTGIPFGASI
-889 ELMELPDETKISDD
+889 KLMELPAGTEIPND
-903 KYFSGW
+903 KYFAGW
-909 SIVDPTNAD
+909 SLVKPTNAD
-918 LGTIETQDPGDS
+918 LSDIETQAPGDS
-930 VGYRYLGITEDKQ
+930 VGFRKLEVTENGQ
-943 EVTLYAVYKNKGV
+943 EVKLYAVYKNKDV

-962 VNDSNWGDVDTKSG
+962 VNDSNWGDVNPKSG
-976 SFTVQNGIVDNKTVF
+976 SFMVQNGKVDEGTVS

-1000 HFVGWYEKKSDGSL
+1000 HFVGWYEESDDGKLEPVNGSAISG
-1014 TKATDG
+1014 TT
-1020 NGNVITGAALTVT
+1020 LTVT
-1033 SNMMQAKLDS
+1033 AAMMQAKLKP
-1043 LTMSRE
+1043 LAESRG

-1062 VFARDS
+1062 VFEPNT
-1068 FTVQFDGNGNNVTG
+1068 FTIHYEPNYPIIDAGAQSGEMVDQTFSAATTSRNLSPNQFQCKGYTFDGWTTG
-1082 AMEPQKFHDP
+1082 KGDFYSDGA
-1092 DSEDQP
+1092 
-1098 TILRKNAFT
+1098 AFT
-1107 RPGYVFTGWAEYP
+1107 QTVEN
-1120 TREDGQGRIYADEA
+1120 E
-1134 SFAEV
+1134 
-1139 TTYRG
+1139 
-1144 AQIGNGKTI
+1144 GKV
-1153 TLYAQWKKL
+1153 TLYAQWERL
-1162 PDVTI
+1162 ADVTI

-1172 PTSLGTVKLN
+1172 PTSLGTVELN
-1182 GTAAKGN
+1182 GTAAKEN

-1197 TVYEQ
+1197 TVYES
-1202 LNPETGEVQG
+1202 LNPETGTARG

-1225 WYDAQDTE
+1225 WYDAQGK
-1233 RRHPL
+1233 HPL
-1238 TDSTTYTPGKDSS
+1238 TDKTTYTPEKGSS

-1257 SYVALFRLK
+1257 SYVARFRLK
-1266 QYVLHYV
+1266 QYVLHYD
-1273 ANATDAA
+1273 ANGGTD
-1280 GTMEDQTFPHGQ
+1280 TMEDQTFPHGQ
-1292 AYPLKKCAFSREGYR
+1292 AHPLEKCAFSREGYR
-1307 FVGWATEKEGEV
+1307 FVGWATESAGEV
-1319 KYEDQKSIKLDEEFQ
+1319 KYEDQESIKLDEKFP
-1334 NLTNDNEKVY
+1334 NLTNDNDVVT
-1344 LYAVWQEQSVTLSY
+1344 LYAVWEEQSVTIGY

-1366 SVSKA
+1366 TVTVE
-1371 SETVAAVTGTAKGS
+1371 SEPVDAVTGTAHGS
-1385 TAQAKSGARFDGW
+1385 TAQPKSGAKFDGW

-1407 TDLTFVPTRK
+1407 TELTFVPTR
-1417 AGTVWQG
+1417 ADGAVWQG
-1424 TTYYAHFSAKR
+1424 TTYYARFSAKR

-1500 RTQNLTKDNAYS
+1500 RMQNLTKDNAYS
-1512 DVPDT
+1512 DVSDT
-1517 AWYSTA
+1517 AWYAAA

-1625 SDLLANQIAWPDNP
+1625 SDLLANQIVWPDNP
-1639 ETFWGYLTIQ
+1639 ETFWGYLAIQ

-1668 TAKREN
+1668 TVKREN

>member
-12 VCGLMVLVMALG
+12 VCGLMVLVMALS

-32 ADTRSVTDNAIK
+32 ADTRSVTENAIK
-44 NGSFEQ
+44 NGSFEE
-50 PEFNNMNAPQWAA
+50 PAFHDKNSPQWPA
-63 NLVPDWHTTA
+63 NNVPDWDTTA
-73 SDQKIEFGSTR
+73 SDQLIEFGSR
-84 KDGTVPHIV
+84 RNGKDAPQLTGVDKTIPD
-93 GNPNLQD
+93 G
-100 SGCQF
+100 SQF

-125 NVYEWGLSHRGRMGV
+125 NVYEWGLSHRGREGV
-140 DQMAVIIGPK
+140 DHMALIIGPK
-150 QSQIDPATGER
+150 QNF
-161 IDVDP
+161 DP
-166 AKPSENGRDQFMRM
+166 AKPSEDGRDQFMRM
-180 TYWVR
+180 TDWVS
-185 QHASN
+185 QHAS
-190 LNVGI
+190 GMADM
-195 PQTGCT
+195 GCT
-201 QKITVYSKKFAA
+201 QKITVYSKKFAK
-213 NGGFQNDIGDAFSAS
+213 NGRFENDIGDAFSAS

-252 GTNSSDYAAGKL
+252 GTKSSAYAAGNL

-276 NQTVFAFCS
+276 TKTVFAFCS
-285 YSAAGGS
+285 YSAATS
-292 TQGNLIDNIH
+292 DKTLGNLIDNIH

-354 EPENGDVQFV
+354 KPKDSNVQFV
-364 GAYVTRQTQNGLEKE
+364 GAYVTRQTAKGLEQVFIPVTDKE
-379 FISAASSSW
+379 EW
-388 DKVDRTYTYVHRV
+388 GEEGDTYTYEHRV

-422 GGNLYTHGDNR
+422 GGDLYTHGDNR
-433 TNAVSFAQQAGS
+433 TNAVSFAQQPGS
-445 GGTLKE
+445 DGTLKE
-451 REPYTAQAATTTK
+451 REPYTAQAAETKK
-464 DGWRFDGWLLPQ
+464 DGWRFDGWLLPR

-492 SGTFT
+492 SGIFT
-497 FTADDGKN
+497 FTADGGID
-505 ETLQSGGA
+505 ETLESVGA

-526 TASRMKENGTVSD
+526 TASRVKDENGKVSAD
-539 NIQENTACGSIT
+539 FRENTDCGTVEIVDNRGELVADNPAAKDYFASASERVT
-551 VTSDGSAVE
+551 VTA
-560 TETTEAVTDYY
+560 A
-571 SQANE
+571 AN
-576 KITATAEAKQGYCF
+576 AGYEF
-590 IGWYQQVDGKYELV
+590 IGWYQQVDGEKYELV
-604 SSKSTH
+604 SSEPTH

-626 APTHTVTY
+626 APTHTVKY

-639 DAGKCPPEELLD
+639 DAGKCPPEEQLNAN
-651 KNNLSRPEDGT
+651 KISRPKDGT

-671 SKDFI
+671 SKDLKI
-676 KGVTTID
+676 GKTID
-683 GTVTKDGRT
+683 GTVKKDGRT
-692 VPGKWVFTGWHDGKE
+692 VPGKWVFTGWRDE
-707 DGSNGTGDDI
+707 NND
-717 VIRETELIN
+717 IRETELIK

-739 IPEKE
+739 EPEAE
-744 HTLTYQFAD
+744 HSLSYQFAD
-753 NTRWSPSG
+753 SGSWSPSG
-761 SFEQTE
+761 SFAHTE
-767 NYYRGESVTAAGKP
+767 EHYRGESVTAQAEP
-781 AHNQTMDGKDVL
+781 DRNQTTDEEGNPIDVL
-793 VTDNVTLYGKW
+793 ATGNNVVLYGKW
-804 SFDGWKRNDTKDTVT
+804 SFDGWKRSDNEGDNEGIVAAGND
-819 AGDGFDMPGNDV
+819 FNMPGNDLK
-831 TLTGQW
+831 LTGQW

-851 DGKPISDPKYAS
+851 DGMPISDPKYAS

-875 GLNTPTGIPFGASI
+875 GLNAPSTGIPFGASI
-889 ELMELPDETKISDD
+889 ELMELPAGTEIPDD
-903 KYFSGW
+903 KYFAGW
-909 SIVDPTNAD
+909 SLVKPTSDNLD
-918 LGTIETQDPGDS
+918 TIQTQDPGDS
-930 VGYRYLGITEDKQ
+930 VGYRKLGITENGQ
-943 EVTLYAVYKNKGV
+943 EVKLYAVYKNKDV

-962 VNDSNWGDVDTKSG
+962 VNDSNWGDVDPKSG

-991 STAAPRDGY
+991 SEATPREGY
-1000 HFVGWYEKKSDGSL
+1000 HFVGWYEKGAQTPVS
-1014 TKATDG
+1014 TNAT
-1020 NGNVITGAALTVT
+1020 LTVT
-1033 SNMMQAKLDS
+1033 SDMMQAKLP
-1043 LTMSRE
+1043 LTGSGE
-1049 ENRTPVLVVRYVA
+1049 ENGTPVVLVVHYVA

-1068 FTVQFDGNGNNVTG
+1068 FTVQFDRNGDDVTG
-1082 AMEPQKFHDP
+1082 EMPPQKFHDP

-1098 TILRKNAFT
+1098 TMLRKNEFK

-1120 TREDGQGRIYADEA
+1120 TRGDGQERIYADEA
-1134 SFAEV
+1134 PFAEV
-1139 TTYRG
+1139 TIYREE
-1144 AQIGNGKTI
+1144 QIKDRDTI
-1153 TLYAQWKKL
+1153 TLYAQWERL
-1162 PDVTI
+1162 ADVTI

-1182 GTAAKGN
+1182 GNAAEGN
-1189 DTITVQEG
+1189 DTITVQDG
-1197 TVYEQ
+1197 TVYES

-1233 RRHPL
+1233 RSHPL
-1238 TDSTTYTPGKDSS
+1238 TDGSTTYTPEKEDSS
-1251 GRYQDG
+1251 GRYQKG

-1266 QYVLHYV
+1266 QYVLHYD
-1273 ANATDAA
+1273 ANATDAV
-1280 GTMEDQTFPHGQ
+1280 GTMKDQTFPHGE
-1292 AYPLKKCAFSREGYR
+1292 AYPLTKCAFSREGYR
-1307 FVGWATEKEGEV
+1307 FVGWATEQEGEV
-1319 KYEDQKSIKLDEEFQ
+1319 KYEDQKNIKLDEKFQ
-1334 NLTNDNEKVY
+1334 NLTNDNEKVN
-1344 LYAVWQEQSVTLSY
+1344 LYAVWEEQSVTLSY

-1366 SVSKA
+1366 TVSSA
-1371 SETVAAVTGTAKGS
+1371 LETVAAVKGTAKGS
-1385 TAQAKSGARFDGW
+1385 TAQPKSGARFDGW

-1407 TDLTFVPTRK
+1407 KELTFVPTK
-1417 AGTVWQG
+1417 GDGAVWQG

-1512 DVPDT
+1512 DVSDT
-1517 AWYSTA
+1517 AWYAAA

-1625 SDLLANQIAWPDNP
+1625 SDLLANQIVWPDNP
-1639 ETFWGYLTIQ
+1639 ETFWGYLAIQ

>member
-12 VCGLMVLVMALG
+12 VCGLMVLAMALS

-32 ADTRSVTDNAIK
+32 ADTRSVTENAIK

-50 PEFNNMNAPQWAA
+50 PAFDDKPSPQW
-63 NLVPDWHTTA
+63 VPEPTFDWKTTA
-73 SDQKIEFGSTR
+73 FGKKIEFGSKRNGQKAPQLTGAQTIP
-84 KDGTVPHIV
+84 DGY
-93 GNPNLQD
+93 
-100 SGCQF
+100 QF

-125 NVYEWGLSHRGRMGV
+125 NVYEWGLSHRGRYGI
-140 DQMAVIIGPK
+140 DRMAVIIGPK
-150 QSQIDPATGER
+150 QN
-161 IDVDP
+161 VDP
-166 AKPSENGRDQFMRM
+166 AKLSKDDRDQFMQM
-180 TYWVR
+180 TDWVR
-185 QHASN
+185 LHASGMG
-190 LNVGI
+190 VTVSD
-195 PQTGCT
+195 TGCT

-213 NGGFQNDIGDAFSAS
+213 NGGFQNDIGDSAFSAS

-241 IGTSNT
+241 IGTNSD

-252 GTNSSDYAAGKL
+252 GTNSPAYAAGKL

-276 NQTVFAFCS
+276 TETVFAFCS
-285 YSAAGGS
+285 YSAAGGIN
-292 TQGNLIDNIH
+292 TCGNLIDNIH

-313 TAGGSGFIGVPTG
+313 TAGGSGFIIVPTG
-326 NVSEYYPIGSSMSEL
+326 DKGSEYYEIGSSMREL

-364 GAYVTRQTQNGLEKE
+364 GAYVTRQTQTGLEKK
-379 FISAASSSW
+379 FIPAASW
-388 DKVDRTYTYVHRV
+388 KPDDGTYTYTYEHRV

-422 GGNLYTHGDNR
+422 GGKQYTHGDNG
-433 TNAVSFAQQAGS
+433 TNAVSFAPQVSGDGS
-445 GGTLKE
+445 TTARGPYDSKE
-451 REPYTAQAATTTK
+451 ATPVK

-487 KYDTV
+487 SYDAE
-492 SGTFT
+492 SETFT
-497 FTADDGKN
+497 FTANG
-505 ETLQSGGA
+505 ETTELESGGA

-526 TASRMKENGTVSD
+526 TASRVKNADGKVSDDFLVNEDCGTVEIVGNEGESVANNPAAKD
-539 NIQENTACGSIT
+539 YFASASERVT
-551 VTSDGSAVE
+551 V
-560 TETTEAVTDYY
+560 
-571 SQANE
+571 
-576 KITATAEAKQGYCF
+576 TATAKAGYEF
-590 IGWYQQVDGKYELV
+590 IGWYQQVDGKYDLV
-604 SSKSTH
+604 SSKPTH
-610 SYTVSREGVQT
+610 SYTVISEGVQT

-634 RWASV
+634 QWASV
-639 DAGKCPPEELLD
+639 AAGKCPQNTPD
-651 KNNLSRPEDGT
+651 PPRPGT

-676 KGVTTID
+676 KDKTTID
-683 GTVTKDGRT
+683 GTVKKDGRT
-692 VPGKWVFTGWHDGKE
+692 VPGKWVFTGWHDGEE
-707 DGSNGTGDDI
+707 DGSSGNDVDI
-717 VIRETELIN
+717 VIRVTELIN

-739 IPEKE
+739 EPEAE
-744 HTLTYQFAD
+744 HSLSYQFAD
-753 NTRWSPSG
+753 SGSWSPSG
-761 SFEQTE
+761 SFAHTE
-767 NYYRGESVTAAGKP
+767 EHYRGESVKAASEP
-781 AHNQTMDGKDVL
+781 ARNQTMDGKDVL
-793 VTDNVTLYGKW
+793 VTDNVTLYGDW
-804 SFDGWKRNDTKDTVT
+804 SFKGWQRSDNENTIT
-819 AGDGFDMPGNDV
+819 AGNDFDMPGNNL

-851 DGKPISDPKYAS
+851 NGEPVGDLKYAS

-875 GLNTPTGIPFGASI
+875 GLKAPSTGIPFGASI
-889 ELMELPDETKISDD
+889 KLMELPAGTEIPND
-903 KYFSGW
+903 KYFAGW
-909 SIVDPTNAD
+909 SLVKPTNAD
-918 LGTIETQDPGDS
+918 LSDIETQAPGDS
-930 VGYRYLGITEDKQ
+930 VGFRKLEVTENGQ
-943 EVTLYAVYKNKGV
+943 EVKLYAVYKNKDV

-962 VNDSNWGDVDTKSG
+962 VNDSNWGDVNPKSG
-976 SFTVQNGIVDNKTVF
+976 SFMVQNGKVDEGTVS

-1000 HFVGWYEKKSDGSL
+1000 HFVGWYEESDDGKLEPVNGSAISG
-1014 TKATDG
+1014 TT
-1020 NGNVITGAALTVT
+1020 LTVT
-1033 SNMMQAKLDS
+1033 AAMMQAKLKP
-1043 LTMSRE
+1043 LAESRG

-1062 VFARDS
+1062 VFEPNT
-1068 FTVQFDGNGNNVTG
+1068 FTIHYEPNYPIIDAGAQSGEMVDQTFSAATTSRNLSPNQFQCKGYTFDGWTTG
-1082 AMEPQKFHDP
+1082 KGDFYSDGA
-1092 DSEDQP
+1092 
-1098 TILRKNAFT
+1098 AFT
-1107 RPGYVFTGWAEYP
+1107 QTVEN
-1120 TREDGQGRIYADEA
+1120 E
-1134 SFAEV
+1134 
-1139 TTYRG
+1139 
-1144 AQIGNGKTI
+1144 GKV
-1153 TLYAQWKKL
+1153 TLYAQWERL
-1162 PDVTI
+1162 ADVTI

-1172 PTSLGTVKLN
+1172 PTSLGTVELN
-1182 GTAAKGN
+1182 GTAAKEN

-1197 TVYEQ
+1197 TVYES
-1202 LNPETGEVQG
+1202 LNPETGTARG

-1225 WYDAQDTE
+1225 WYDAQGK
-1233 RRHPL
+1233 HPL
-1238 TDSTTYTPGKDSS
+1238 TDKTTYTPEKGSS

-1257 SYVALFRLK
+1257 SYVARFRLK
-1266 QYVLHYV
+1266 QYVLHYD
-1273 ANATDAA
+1273 ANGGTD
-1280 GTMEDQTFPHGQ
+1280 TMEDQTFPHGQ
-1292 AYPLKKCAFSREGYR
+1292 AHPLEKCAFSREGYR
-1307 FVGWATEKEGEV
+1307 FVGWATESAGEV
-1319 KYEDQKSIKLDEEFQ
+1319 KYEDQESIKLDEKFP
-1334 NLTNDNEKVY
+1334 NLTNDNDVVT
-1344 LYAVWQEQSVTLSY
+1344 LYAVWEEQSVTIGY

-1366 SVSKA
+1366 TVTVE
-1371 SETVAAVTGTAKGS
+1371 SEPVDAVTGTAHGS
-1385 TAQAKSGARFDGW
+1385 TAQPKSGAKFDGW

-1407 TDLTFVPTRK
+1407 TELTFVPTR
-1417 AGTVWQG
+1417 ADGAVWQG
-1424 TTYYAHFSAKR
+1424 TTYYARFSAKR

-1500 RTQNLTKDNAYS
+1500 RMQNLTKDNAYS
-1512 DVPDT
+1512 DVSDT
-1517 AWYSTA
+1517 AWYAAA

-1625 SDLLANQIAWPDNP
+1625 SDLLANQIVWPDNP
-1639 ETFWGYLTIQ
+1639 ETFWGYLAIQ

>member
-12 VCGLMVLVMALG
+12 VSGLMVLAMALS

-44 NGSFEQ
+44 NGSFEE
-50 PEFNNMNAPQWAA
+50 PAFHDKNSPQWPAKE
-63 NLVPDWHTTA
+63 VPDWDTTA
-73 SDQKIEFGSTR
+73 SDRKIEFGSR
-84 KDGTVPHIV
+84 RNGKDAPQLIGDQTIPD
-93 GNPNLQD
+93 GY
-100 SGCQF
+100 QF

-119 ATTVGG
+119 AETVGG
-125 NVYEWGLSHRGRMGV
+125 NVYEWGLSHRGREG
-140 DQMAVIIGPK
+140 DDHMALIIGPK
-150 QSQIDPATGER
+150 QDE
-161 IDVDP
+161 
-166 AKPSENGRDQFMRM
+166 KPDKPNKAGKDQFMRM
-180 TYWVR
+180 TDWVKS
-185 QHASN
+185 HAEKLGVN
-190 LNVGI
+190 I
-195 PQTGCT
+195 PVTGCT

-252 GTNSSDYAAGKL
+252 GTKSSAYAAENL

-276 NQTVFAFCS
+276 TKTVFAFCS
-285 YSAAGGS
+285 YSAATS
-292 TQGNLIDNIH
+292 NMTLGNLIDNIH

-313 TAGGSGFIGVPTG
+313 TAGGSGYIGVSTG
-326 NVSEYYPIGSSMSEL
+326 DKDESVLYKIDDKMREL
-341 VVANGSTIKVKAV
+341 VVANGSTITVQAVK
-354 EPENGDVQFV
+354 PKDSNVQFV
-364 GAYVTRQTQNGLEKE
+364 GAYVTRQTAKGLEQV
-379 FISAASSSW
+379 FIPVA
-388 DKVDRTYTYVHRV
+388 DKGWREEGDTYTYEHRV

-422 GGNLYTHGDNR
+422 GGKQYTHGDNG
-433 TNAVSFAQQAGS
+433 TNAVSFAPQVSDDGS
-445 GGTLKE
+445 TTARGPYDSKE
-451 REPYTAQAATTTK
+451 ATPVK

-487 KYDTV
+487 SYDAERD
-492 SGTFT
+492 TFT
-497 FTADDGKN
+497 FAANG
-505 ETLQSGGA
+505 ETTELQSGGA

-526 TASRMKENGTVSD
+526 TASRVKGADGMVSAD
-539 NIQENTACGSIT
+539 IQENTACGSIT
-551 VTSDGSAVE
+551 VTSDGAAVK

-576 KITATAEAKQGYCF
+576 KITATATAKNGYRF
-590 IGWYQQVDGKYELV
+590 VGWYQQLDGDTYQFV
-604 SSKSTH
+604 SNQAT
-610 SYTVSREGVQT
+610 YTYTAKAEGVQT

-634 RWASV
+634 RWTTEE
-639 DAGKCPPEELLD
+639 GKCPPEELLN
-651 KNNLSRPEDGT
+651 KNGISLPETGT
-662 VIDGGTYYI
+662 VVDGGTYYI
-671 SKDFI
+671 SKDLEI
-676 KGVTTID
+676 NKTID
-683 GTVTKDGRT
+683 GTGTIDDRT
-692 VPGKWVFTGWHDGKE
+692 VPGKWVFTGWRSGE
-707 DGSNGTGDDI
+707 SGDSD
-717 VIRETELIN
+717 IRETELIK
-726 VTGDRTLTGFWTF
+726 VKGDRTLTGFWTF

-753 NTRWSPSG
+753 NNRWSPSG
-761 SFEQTE
+761 SFAQTE
-767 NYYRGESVTAAGKP
+767 NHYRGESVKAASEP
-781 AHNQTMDGKDVL
+781 ARNQTMDGKDVL
-793 VTDNVTLYGKW
+793 VTDNVTLYGDW
-804 SFDGWKRNDTKDTVT
+804 SFKGWQRSDNENTIT
-819 AGDGFDMPGNDV
+819 AGNDFDMPGKNL

-837 EFTPYTYTVVYDTG
+837 EFTPYTYTVVYDLGNGTTV
-851 DGKPISDPKYAS
+851 DDPNNKNYNYS
-863 YDYAALLGSSKP
+863 KLLGSSKP
-875 GLNTPTGIPFGASI
+875 GLNAQSTGIGIPFGASI
-889 ELMELPDETKISDD
+889 ELMELPAGTEIPDD
-903 KYFSGW
+903 KYFAGW
-909 SIVDPTNAD
+909 SLTNPEGMTEVEINALPT
-918 LGTIETQDPGDS
+918 QSPGIFVNDRDFE
-930 VGYRYLGITEDKQ
+930 VGNSGEQ
-943 EVTLYAVYKNKGV
+943 VTLYAIYKTYDV
-956 ATVDFA
+956 ATVEFDA
-962 VNDSNWGDVDTKSG
+962 ETGGSVTSRSG
-976 SFTVQNGIVDNKTVF
+976 SFKVKDGDVLQEQSVS
-991 STAAPRDGY
+991 STATPRDGY
-1000 HFVGWYEKKSDGSL
+1000 HFVGWYEKGAL
-1014 TKATDG
+1014 TP
-1020 NGNVITGAALTVT
+1020 VSTGATLTVT
-1033 SNMMQAKLDS
+1033 AAMMQEKLNS
-1043 LTMSRE
+1043 LTE
-1049 ENRTPVLVVRYVA
+1049 KLVVHYVA

-1068 FTVQFDGNGNNVTG
+1068 FTVKFEPNGALDAGGKSDVTG
-1082 AMEPQKFHDP
+1082 EMPPQKFHDLN
-1092 DSEDQP
+1092 SEDQP
-1098 TILRKNAFT
+1098 TTLRKNAFT
-1107 RPGYVFTGWAEYP
+1107 RPGYEFTGWAESK
-1120 TREDGQGRIYADEA
+1120 TGEGLTYADEEP
-1134 SFAEV
+1134 FAEV
-1139 TTYRG
+1139 TIY
-1144 AQIGNGKTI
+1144 QGNKIEDGGTI
-1153 TLYAQWKKL
+1153 ILYAQWEKL

-1167 FYTPE
+1167 SYTPI

-1182 GTAAKGN
+1182 DAAAEAN

-1197 TVYEQ
+1197 AVYEH
-1202 LNPETGEVQG
+1202 LNPETGTARG

-1225 WYDAQDTE
+1225 WYDAQGK
-1233 RRHPL
+1233 HPL
-1238 TDSTTYTPGKDSS
+1238 TDKTTYTPEKGSS

-1257 SYVALFRLK
+1257 SYVARFRLK
-1266 QYVLHYV
+1266 QYVLHYD
-1273 ANATDAA
+1273 ANGGTD
-1280 GTMEDQTFPHGQ
+1280 TMEDQTFPHGQ
-1292 AYPLKKCAFSREGYR
+1292 AHPLEKCAFSREGYR
-1307 FVGWATEKEGEV
+1307 FVGWATESAGEV
-1319 KYEDQKSIKLDEEFQ
+1319 KYEDQKSIKLDEEFK
-1334 NLTNDNEKVY
+1334 NLTNDNDVVT
-1344 LYAVWQEQSVTLSY
+1344 LYAVWEEQSVTIGY

-1366 SVSKA
+1366 SVSSA
-1371 SETVAAVTGTAKGS
+1371 LETVAAVTGTAKGS

-1407 TDLTFVPTRK
+1407 TDLKFVPTR
-1417 AGTVWQG
+1417 ADGAVWQG

-1500 RTQNLTKDNAYS
+1500 RMQNLTKDNAYS
-1512 DVPDT
+1512 DVSDT

-1588 GWVEG
+1588 GWVAG

-1639 ETFWGYLTIQ
+1639 ETFWGYLAIQ

>member
-12 VCGLMVLVMALG
+12 VCGLMVLVMALS

-50 PEFNNMNAPQWAA
+50 PAFDNMNAPQWAA
-63 NLVPDWHTTA
+63 DLVPDWHTTA

-84 KDGTVPHIV
+84 KDGTVPHIW

-125 NVYEWGLSHRGRMGV
+125 NVYEWGLSHRGRSGI
-140 DQMAVIIGPK
+140 DRMALIIGPK
-150 QSQIDPATGER
+150 QGI
-161 IDVDP
+161 DP
-166 AKPSENGRDQFMRM
+166 AKPSKNGKDQFMRM
-180 TYWVR
+180 TDWVR
-185 QHASN
+185 LHASGMG
-190 LNVGI
+190 VTVSD
-195 PQTGCT
+195 TGCT

-241 IGTSNT
+241 IGTNNN

-276 NQTVFAFCS
+276 PETVFAFCS

-326 NVSEYYPIGSSMSEL
+326 NVSEYYPSGSSMSEL

-364 GAYVTRQTQNGLEKE
+364 GAYVTRQTQNGLEKK
-379 FISAASSSW
+379 FIPAEEWTRDGSS
-388 DKVDRTYTYVHRV
+388 TYTYVHPV

-407 VLVFVKKPMVIYEAN
+407 VLVFVKEPMVIYEAN
-422 GGNLYTHGDNR
+422 GGDLYTHGDNR

-487 KYDTV
+487 KYNTARE
-492 SGTFT
+492 TFT
-497 FTADDGKN
+497 FTANG
-505 ETLQSGGA
+505 ETTELHSGGA
-513 TLIAQWKWRQRFV
+513 TLIAQWKWHQRFV
-526 TASRMKENGTVSD
+526 TASRVKENDTVSD

-576 KITATAEAKQGYCF
+576 KITATAAAKEGYRF
-590 IGWYQQVDGKYELV
+590 VGWYQQLDGDNYQFV
-604 SSKSTH
+604 SNQKT
-610 SYTVSREGVQT
+610 YTYTAKAEGVQT

-634 RWASV
+634 RWASEA
-639 DAGKCPPEELLD
+639 AGKCPPEEQRNA
-651 KNNLSRPEDGT
+651 NNISLPEAGT

-671 SKDFI
+671 SKDLEI
-676 KGVTTID
+676 GKTID
-683 GTVTKDGRT
+683 GKGTKDGRT

-707 DGSNGTGDDI
+707 DGSNGTGGDI

-767 NYYRGESVTAAGKP
+767 NHYRGESVTVQSEP
-781 AHNQTMDGKDVL
+781 ARNQTTGEEDVL
-793 VTDNVTLYGKW
+793 VTGNVTLYGKW
-804 SFDGWKRNDTKDTVT
+804 SFDGWKRSDRKRSDNDSMIAV
-819 AGDGFDMPGNDV
+819 GNVFYMPGNNL

-837 EFTPYTYTVVYDTG
+837 EFTPYTYTVVYDLGNGTTVA
-851 DGKPISDPKYAS
+851 DPNNENYNYSKLLDSD
-863 YDYAALLGSSKP
+863 KP
-875 GLNTPTGIPFGASI
+875 GINAPSTDIPFGASI
-889 ELMELPDETKISDD
+889 KLMELPDGTKIPDD
-903 KYFSGW
+903 KYFAGW

-930 VGYRYLGITEDKQ
+930 VGYRKLGITADKQ
-943 EVTLYAVYKNKGV
+943 VVTLYAVYKKKDV

-962 VNDSNWGDVDTKSG
+962 VNESNWGDVNTKSG
-976 SFTVQNGIVDNKTVF
+976 SFTVRGSAVEAKTVS
-991 STAAPRDGY
+991 STATPREGY
-1000 HFVGWYEKKSDGSL
+1000 HFVGWYEKDAQGGLSL
-1014 TKATDG
+1014 VSKDAK
-1020 NGNVITGAALTVT
+1020 LTVT
-1033 SNMMQAKLDS
+1033 SVMMQAKLKP
-1043 LTMSRE
+1043 LAESRE
-1049 ENRTPVLVVRYVA
+1049 ENGTPVLEVRYVA

-1068 FTVQFDGNGNNVTG
+1068 FTVRFDGNGDDVTG
-1082 AMEPQKFHDP
+1082 EMPLQTFHAP

-1098 TILRKNAFT
+1098 TTLRKNAFT
-1107 RPGYVFTGWAEYP
+1107 RPGYVFTGWAESK
-1120 TREDGQGRIYADEA
+1120 DGKGRIYADEA
-1134 SFAEV
+1134 PFAEV
-1139 TTYRG
+1139 TIY
-1144 AQIGNGKTI
+1144 QGNKIVDGGSI
-1153 TLYAQWKKL
+1153 TLHAQWEKL

-1202 LNPETGEVQG
+1202 LNPEIDTARG
-1212 ATAVPGKGSVFVG
+1212 ATAVPGEGSVFVG

-1238 TDSTTYTPGKDSS
+1238 TDSTTYTPEKDSS

-1266 QYVLHYV
+1266 QYVLHYD
-1273 ANATDAA
+1273 ANAAHAT

-1307 FVGWATEKEGEV
+1307 FVGWATEPEGEV
-1319 KYEDQKSIKLDEEFQ
+1319 KYEDQKSIKLDKEFP
-1334 NLTNDNEKVY
+1334 NLKDDNKVVT

-1358 EPNDAELG
+1358 ESNDAELG

-1407 TDLTFVPTRK
+1407 TELTFVPTKK

-1424 TTYYAHFSAKR
+1424 TTYYARFSAQR
-1435 SPSTPSTPAKPDE
+1435 RPSTPSTPAKPDD
-1448 TKPTLAPIPEML
+1448 TKITLAPIPEML
-1460 NGEDHYAYLL
+1460 NGKDHYAYLL

-1476 VRPNGSISRAEVAT
+1476 VRPNGNISRAEVAT

-1512 DVPDT
+1512 DVSGT
-1517 AWYSTA
+1517 AWYAAA

-1580 AIGKAYGN
+1580 EISKAYGN
-1588 GWVEG
+1588 GWIKG

-1625 SDLLANQIAWPDNP
+1625 SDLLANQIVWPDNP
-1639 ETFWGYLTIQ
+1639 KTFWGYLAIQ

-1659 KADGVHETQ
+1659 KADGVYETQ